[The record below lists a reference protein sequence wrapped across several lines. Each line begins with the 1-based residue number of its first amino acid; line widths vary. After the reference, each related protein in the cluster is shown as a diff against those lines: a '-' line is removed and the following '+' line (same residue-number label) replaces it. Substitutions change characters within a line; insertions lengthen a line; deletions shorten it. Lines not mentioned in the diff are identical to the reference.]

1 MERLKE
7 EEKVLVPVRREQET
21 IPEQEP
27 LKEIPE
33 DTVLRPVEMPRRW
46 YSF

>member
-7 EEKVLVPVRREQET
+7 EEKVLVPVRRQQEA
-21 IPEQEP
+21 IPEQDP

-46 YSF
+46 YSY

>member
-7 EEKVLVPVRREQET
+7 EEKVLVPVRREQEAV
-21 IPEQEP
+21 PEQEP